1 LASAGVFVA
10 AALAEIG
17 GCYLFWLWLKLGK
30 SPLWI
35 IPAIVLLAVFAAL
48 LTRIDT
54 EFAGRAFAAYGGVYV
69 VASLGW
75 MLVVERSLPG
85 RWDLAGA
92 ALCIAGTALILAG
105 PRFS

>member
-1 LASAGVFVA
+1 LVSAAV
-10 AALAEIG
+10 AEIG

-35 IPAIVLLAVFAAL
+35 VPGIMLLGVFAAL

-69 VASLGW
+69 AASLGW
-75 MLVVERSLPG
+75 MLVVERVVPG
-85 RWDLAGA
+85 RWDIAGA
-92 ALCIAGTALILAG
+92 MLCIAGTILILAG
-105 PRFS
+105 PRLS